1 MNMDKNIRKVGLGL
15 LLLIG
20 VVSVLVMVFRQP
32 ENLNGAVLDPALPAP
47 DFSLVRED
55 GTEFRLSAYRGK
67 IVLLYFGYTSCPDVC
82 PATMAELR
90 QAREALSSGLADQ
103 VQVVIV
109 AVDPDRD
116 TPERIQQYAEHFDES
131 FTGLSGSLG
140 ELQQIWDAYGIT
152 RTIEES
158 RSASGYLVS
167 HTARVYLVDKTGNL
181 RLSFAFGTP
190 PEDITHDLRLL
201 LEE

>member
-1 MNMDKNIRKVGLGL
+1 MFKHTLKVGLGL

-20 VVSVLVMVFRQP
+20 VVSVLVVVFQQP
-32 ENLNGAVLDPALPAP
+32 GKLKGAVLDPPLPAP
-47 DFSLVRED
+47 DFSLTRDD
-55 GTEFRLSAYRGK
+55 GTQFRLSAYRGK

-90 QAREALSSGLADQ
+90 QARDSLDDGLAGQ
-103 VQVVIV
+103 VQVVLV

-116 TPERIQQYAEHFDES
+116 TPERIQRYADHFDKS
-131 FTGLSGSLG
+131 FIGLSGSLD
-140 ELQQIWDAYGIT
+140 ELQKIWDAYGIT
-152 RTIEES
+152 RAIEES
-158 RSASGYLVS
+158 QSASGYLVS
-167 HTARVYLVDKTGNL
+167 HTARVYLVDKSGDL

-201 LEE
+201 LETP

>member
-1 MNMDKNIRKVGLGL
+1 MDKRTLKLGLGL

-20 VVSVLVMVFRQP
+20 VVGLLAVVFRQP
-32 ENLNGAVLDPALPAP
+32 EKLNGAVLDPPLPAP
-47 DFSLVRED
+47 DFSLTRAD
-55 GTEFRLSAYRGK
+55 GTQFRLSAYRGE

-90 QAREALSSGLADQ
+90 QARDALTNALADR
-103 VQVVIV
+103 VQVVLV

-116 TPERIQQYAEHFDES
+116 TPERIQQYAEHFDQS
-131 FTGLSGSLG
+131 FIGLSGSLD
-140 ELQQIWDAYGIT
+140 ELQKIWDAYGII
-152 RTIEES
+152 RAVEES
-158 RSASGYLVS
+158 QSAGGYLVS
-167 HTARVYLVDKTGNL
+167 HTARVYLVDPSGDL
-181 RLSFAFGTP
+181 RLSFAFGTL